1 MYLVDTS
8 TLSLHQRGHPR
19 VLQRIATTASE
30 LRFTSI
36 VTVEEQFRG
45 RLSVIV
51 SNFRNPRRLLPAYTS
66 LELTLEHLCTW
77 QVLPFTDPDYQEYVR
92 LRQQVR
98 RVSVR
103 DLRIAATALRRGFVV
118 VTNNVSDFAQVPGLT
133 VEDWAV

>member
-8 TLSLHQRGHPR
+8 ILSLHQRGHPR
-19 VLQRIATTASE
+19 VLQRIASTAPG

-45 RLSVIV
+45 RLSLIA
-51 SNFRNPRRLLPAYTS
+51 SNFHNPRRLLPAYEA
-66 LELTLEHLCTW
+66 LLRTLEHLRPW
-77 QVLPFTDPDYQEYVR
+77 QVLPFAEPDYQEYLR

-98 RVSVR
+98 RVGTR
-103 DLRIAATALRRGFVV
+103 DLRIAAIALRRGFIV

-133 VEDWAV
+133 VEDWTM